1 MIDSASA
8 LARIP
13 IFAGVSRIDL
23 VALAGELEEVELKP
37 GEYVVREGEE
47 SDGVYVIETGEAA
60 TTVGERP
67 NEDLDVEP
75 SLLAPG
81 ESFGAMTLV
90 ADSPHAASVVAYTA
104 LKVWRLPADRF
115 RMLLARESS
124 IARYI
129 ERELAGRLV
138 VATRDAGELRAGGRR
153 LASVSLDTLPAAA
166 HALVSPALWQRR
178 RQHIWKSGRTMP
190 ARTTPRCTKPCA
202 RSSPGCRARPIAAL
216 PPPCCS
222 TLRDGC
228 CRSSPNRAGAQW
240 LHLSRSSRPCR
251 C

>member
-1 MIDSASA
+1 MIDSARA

-23 VALAGELEEVELKP
+23 FALAGELEEVELKP

-60 TTVGERP
+60 TSVGERP

-115 RMLLARESS
+115 RMLLAREPG

-138 VATRDAGELRAGGRR
+138 VATRDAGELRASGRR
-153 LASVSLDTLPAAA
+153 LASVSL
-166 HALVSPALWQRR
+166 
-178 RQHIWKSGRTMP
+178 
-190 ARTTPRCTKPCA
+190 
-202 RSSPGCRARPIAAL
+202 AAL
-216 PPPCCS
+216 PPRWPRTRPSETIFAGSRDRWSMRWPPAGSLRRWAQPFSSVRSPPCCS